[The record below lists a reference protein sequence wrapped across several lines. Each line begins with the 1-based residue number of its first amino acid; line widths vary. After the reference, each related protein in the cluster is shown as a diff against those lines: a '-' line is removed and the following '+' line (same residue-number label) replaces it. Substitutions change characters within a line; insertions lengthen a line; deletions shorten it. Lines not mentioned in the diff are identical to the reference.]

1 MQSRPESLPPWSG
14 YASSVTARRVCA
26 FETVASPRPS
36 AASLQRL
43 CGKELKAD
51 SWLPKAGSALAV
63 VLKSSQEIEKMRRA
77 GEVTR
82 DVLHLVRGLVKPGVT
97 TFDLEKA
104 AVARLA
110 ELGIKAAFKGYH
122 GYPCALCTSVNSEV
136 VHGIPSA
143 KRVLNEGDI
152 VSIDFGVV
160 VDGYYGDSAITVPVG
175 NIAPDTAR
183 LLDVTRKSL
192 HAGIAVVRPGAT
204 LGDVGAAVQGVVEKE
219 GFSVVRDFVGHG
231 IGVHM
236 HEDPQVPNY
245 GQAGRGMKLKAGM
258 VIAIEPMVNAG
269 RPDVQVLDDG
279 WTAVAKDGSMSAHFE
294 HTVAVTD
301 TGARILT
308 E

>member
-1 MQSRPESLPPWSG
+1 
-14 YASSVTARRVCA
+14 
-26 FETVASPRPS
+26 
-36 AASLQRL
+36 
-43 CGKELKAD
+43 
-51 SWLPKAGSALAV
+51 
-63 VLKSSQEIEKMRRA
+63 MRRA

-82 DVLHLVRGLVKPGVT
+82 EVLELVRGLVKPGVT

-104 AVARLA
+104 AVKRLD
-110 ELGIKAAFKGYH
+110 ELGVKAAFKGYH

-175 NIAPDTAR
+175 KIAPDTER
-183 LLDVTRKSL
+183 LLDVTKKSL
-192 HAGIAVVRPGAT
+192 QAGIAVVRPGAT

-245 GQAGRGMKLKAGM
+245 GEAGRGMKLKAGM

-269 RPDVQVLDDG
+269 KPDVQVLDDG

-294 HTVAVTD
+294 HTVAVTN